1 MNVKYLM
8 IGSLLL
14 MVSGCGDV
22 GGESINVAKQ
32 VVSQQYPDTAAVTFK
47 KANYYPKRDGE
58 GIVCGEFSNNG
69 GTSRFIVA
77 TVSQNESIKATTP
90 FIENAGTPTETIN
103 LLWNSE
109 CK

>member
-1 MNVKYLM
+1 MHYKHLIV
-8 IGSLLL
+8 GSLLL
-14 MVSGCGDV
+14 MISGCGDV
-22 GGESINVAKQ
+22 GGDSIKVAKE
-32 VVSQQYPDTAAVTFK
+32 VVSRQYPDTAVLTFK
-47 KANYYPKRDGE
+47 KANYYPKKDDE

-69 GTSRFIVA
+69 SASRFIVA

-90 FIENAGTPTETIN
+90 FIENAGTSTDTIN